1 LVDRLRDRGNR
12 AALFIGRA
20 EGKHG
25 PGMSQEEQMRT
36 LKAFREGV
44 YNVLVATSVGE
55 EGLDIPECGLVV
67 FYEPAVSGIRYIQRR
82 GRTGRKLPGKAVI
95 LVTDKTVDKYYFR
108 EGYRKAR
115 RMDKILKQASQKTV
129 KIERKTPRPPLGT
142 QWPWTKRETITEPEP
157 IIPQKSHLQQTIRI
171 HRIS

>member
-1 LVDRLRDRGNR
+1 MVSQCKVDHSKVDALASALEAHFAEKPGDRVLVFANIRATAEVLVDRLRERGYR

-20 EGKHG
+20 ERKHG
-25 PGMSQEEQMRT
+25 PRMSQDEQMRT

-95 LVTDKTVDKYYFR
+95 LVTDTYTIDAKTYTASF
-108 EGYRKAR
+108 
-115 RMDKILKQASQKTV
+115 LKQE
-129 KIERKTPRPPLGT
+129 IEA
-142 QWPWTKRETITEPEP
+142 
-157 IIPQKSHLQQTIRI
+157 
-171 HRIS
+171 